1 LNSITYH
8 CRSCRETIEAPS
20 PEAARALME
29 LYPMVIAVTVKT
41 VCPKCEKEQATT
53 TARECKIEL

>member
-29 LYPMVIAVTVKT
+29 LYPMVI